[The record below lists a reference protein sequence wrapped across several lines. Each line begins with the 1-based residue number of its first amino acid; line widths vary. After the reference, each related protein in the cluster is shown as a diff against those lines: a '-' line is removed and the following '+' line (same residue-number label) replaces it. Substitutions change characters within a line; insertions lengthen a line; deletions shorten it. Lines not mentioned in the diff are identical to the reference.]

1 MKFNVYD
8 FAIALT
14 HFLFTNVDVIKNYSD
29 KQLSESFYEDAY
41 TAVRKKFKKLDELLP
56 DFYKRVYYRND
67 YMEIINELIMNETF
81 SLTPANKFIISYNYC
96 RYIFAVWGKPKS
108 VSDKNIDDR
117 AMYILQ
123 GLFRVYCEGNQVFD
137 DKAYLYIRR
146 DVYNRIYT
154 LISVSRIPIPQ
165 NRKRLMFPLSKC

>member
-14 HFLFTNVDVIKNYSD
+14 HFLFINVDVIKNHSG

-67 YMEIINELIMNETF
+67 YMEIIKYHHFLLESSTNKDVCPNPPTLPGACNQIA
-81 SLTPANKFIISYNYC
+81 SL
-96 RYIFAVWGKPKS
+96 
-108 VSDKNIDDR
+108 
-117 AMYILQ
+117 
-123 GLFRVYCEGNQVFD
+123 
-137 DKAYLYIRR
+137 
-146 DVYNRIYT
+146 
-154 LISVSRIPIPQ
+154 
-165 NRKRLMFPLSKC
+165 PLGS